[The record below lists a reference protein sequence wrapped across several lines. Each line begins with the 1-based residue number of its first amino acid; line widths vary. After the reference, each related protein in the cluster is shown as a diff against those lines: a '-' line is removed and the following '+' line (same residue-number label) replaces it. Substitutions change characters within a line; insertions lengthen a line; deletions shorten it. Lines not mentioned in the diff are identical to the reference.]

1 MMAVSAEAKYIGSTN
16 KLLEVNNLNVVYY
29 AASGTVHAL
38 TDVNITLERGQILGI
53 AGESGSGKST
63 LAYAIT
69 RLLRP
74 PAAITEGQI
83 LYYPQASSSLLDSI
97 AVQRSLRAQKSS
109 FSADMQA
116 TASLQAVD
124 ILQLTPNQ
132 LRAFRWNELSI
143 VFQSAMNA
151 LNPVLDIGAQ
161 ITDVLRTHRPN
172 LSKDAQRARAIEL

>member
-83 LYYPQASSSLLDSI
+83 LYYPQARHEQDLTKRVKKDASGNRIATTDS
-97 AVQRSLRAQKSS
+97 
-109 FSADMQA
+109 
-116 TASLQAVD
+116 VD
-124 ILQLTPNQ
+124 IL
-132 LRAFRWNELSI
+132 
-143 VFQSAMNA
+143 
-151 LNPVLDIGAQ
+151 
-161 ITDVLRTHRPN
+161 
-172 LSKDAQRARAIEL
+172 